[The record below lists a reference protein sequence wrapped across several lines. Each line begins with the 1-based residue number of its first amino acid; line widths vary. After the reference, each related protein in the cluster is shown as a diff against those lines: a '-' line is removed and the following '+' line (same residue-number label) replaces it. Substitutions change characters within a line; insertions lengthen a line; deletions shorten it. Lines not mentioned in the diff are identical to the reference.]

1 MAELCG
7 FSEGS
12 MVHFTQRTISALCSL
27 EKEVLCWASESE
39 KEQGRIW
46 VEERCGIPEWR
57 NGYASVDGVHINC
70 AWAPG
75 LDHGD
80 AFMNRKRRFSFNV
93 QLVTMVHT
101 LRIISYVVGHRGA
114 SSDARAWACSSV
126 VDAPARYLR
135 KDEWIWADLGYP
147 FASYLVSPYQHL
159 AATKSIDF
167 RRFNYSLSSI
177 RIRSEHAMAYVK
189 GRFPALKGYRGLLA
203 SLRAEEYAHDFIVAA
218 LVAHNLAM
226 QHDEAGRYLV
236 YVKEGLDRSMTPRD
250 YDWDRANDD
259 DLEREM
265 EWQKERDHQQW
276 RHQQEEAANQF
287 SSTDRDII
295 CIDSAKERRE
305 SPHNALNRAYDLQF
319 VDTTWRSRQ
328 KELTKKQLADV
339 ERRRIQAVLSR
350 GHH

>member
-1 MAELCG
+1 
-7 FSEGS
+7 
-12 MVHFTQRTISALCSL
+12 
-27 EKEVLCWASESE
+27 
-39 KEQGRIW
+39 
-46 VEERCGIPEWR
+46 
-57 NGYASVDGVHINC
+57 
-70 AWAPG
+70 
-75 LDHGD
+75 
-80 AFMNRKRRFSFNV
+80 
-93 QLVTMVHT
+93 MVHT

-295 CIDSAKERRE
+295 RIDSAKERRE
-305 SPHNALNRAYDLQF
+305 SLHDALNRAYDLQF